1 MTEYEEM
8 DPSSPNH
15 WHGYTESILKFLL
28 LHFTSKEVSDKLKDY
43 IRVVLYG
50 SFKVF
55 LFVNLP

>member
-43 IRVVLYG
+43 VRVVL
-50 SFKVF
+50 
-55 LFVNLP
+55 